1 MQLPHSRDEAALR
14 SWTGEVIRLKEK
26 LEDFYHITIT
36 EDQIRDAIRLKNHE
50 RRAML
55 GFLELGKLNLD
66 KRENHWL
73 LQR

>member
-1 MQLPHSRDEAALR
+1 M
-14 SWTGEVIRLKEK
+14 KEK

-73 LQR
+73 SQR